1 MGRFVEMSH
10 QNDSGQIED
19 TSIGQLIFKRLKLW
33 EMFDQTGLY
42 YIYILGSRLKFNS
55 NSDDGGGETIS
66 IDIERA
72 KDLQNTIGVT

>member
-1 MGRFVEMSH
+1 
-10 QNDSGQIED
+10 
-19 TSIGQLIFKRLKLW
+19 
-33 EMFDQTGLY
+33 MFDQTGLY